1 MKYWIY
7 IFSFIVCASCQSSQP
22 DAIEIQLGEDIVV
35 PKHYIVTKTTDSI
48 VIDGKA
54 SEPSWAAAQ
63 FTDKF
68 IDIEGVNIPKFDTQG
83 KLLWDDNY
91 LYIYAQLEE
100 PHIWGTLTERD
111 AIIYYNNDFE
121 VFIDPSGTGY
131 GYGEIEINALNTV
144 WDLYLNKPYRV
155 GGNANFE
162 WNLNELKTE
171 VYCSGSLNNPSDTDA
186 LWTVEMAIPLK
197 PFVALKNRP
206 KTIPKEGEQWRIN
219 FSRVQWDHDL
229 IDGNYYRKKENGK
242 YLREYNWVWSN
253 QKVINMHEPE
263 KWGFL
268 QFTEL
273 DNSDD
278 VSFIQDK
285 DLEIK
290 QLAFALFRKTR
301 YGDLKYLLDS
311 PQGSTRK
318 IIANYSE
325 TDVVEATF
333 FKTNFG
339 FEYELKSPKTEK
351 VYYINQEGKLKEL

>member
-68 IDIEGVNIPKFDTQG
+68 IDIEGVNIPKFDTQV

-162 WNLNELKTE
+162 WN
-171 VYCSGSLNNPSDTDA
+171 
-186 LWTVEMAIPLK
+186 
-197 PFVALKNRP
+197 
-206 KTIPKEGEQWRIN
+206 
-219 FSRVQWDHDL
+219 
-229 IDGNYYRKKENGK
+229 
-242 YLREYNWVWSN
+242 
-253 QKVINMHEPE
+253 
-263 KWGFL
+263 
-268 QFTEL
+268 
-273 DNSDD
+273 
-278 VSFIQDK
+278 
-285 DLEIK
+285 
-290 QLAFALFRKTR
+290 
-301 YGDLKYLLDS
+301 
-311 PQGSTRK
+311 
-318 IIANYSE
+318 
-325 TDVVEATF
+325 
-333 FKTNFG
+333 
-339 FEYELKSPKTEK
+339 
-351 VYYINQEGKLKEL
+351 